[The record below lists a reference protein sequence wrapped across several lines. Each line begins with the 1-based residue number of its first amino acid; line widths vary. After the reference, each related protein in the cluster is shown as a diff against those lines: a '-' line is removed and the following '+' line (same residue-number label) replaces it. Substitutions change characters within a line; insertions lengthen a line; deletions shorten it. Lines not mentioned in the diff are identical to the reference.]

1 MTDIISSTSSSRSSG
16 AGDAE
21 VLEQLLYQ
29 VKKVIVGQDAM
40 LEMVLAGLL
49 ARGHVLLEGVPGVA
63 KTLTVETFAKV
74 IGGSFARIQFT
85 PDLVPAD
92 IVGTRIYRQSSEVFD
107 VELGPVL
114 ANFVLADEINRAPAK
129 VQSALLEVM
138 AEGHVS
144 VGGETFEVPKPF
156 LVLATQNPIENE
168 GVYPLPEAQRDRFV
182 FKLLVDYPS
191 PEEERE
197 IVYRMASTPP
207 TAERLLDT
215 EQLAAIQDRVR
226 EVFVH
231 HSLIDYVVRVVD
243 ATRSPE
249 RFGLADVD
257 RWLSY
262 GASPRATLGA
272 INTSRA
278 LALIRGRDYVV
289 PQDVVDVLPAVLRH
303 RLVLTYDALAD
314 EVDAEQIIGHVLAT
328 VPLPQVSAS
337 AAPVNLPPQA
347 AAARQQGAAPQQG
360 IQHGAQAQAPGQ
372 YAYPSR
378 AQGQPGGQYQAQ
390 APGQFQAQQLQ
401 YPGRHAGQY
410 PQGPQAAGPGGF
422 PQQPPQAQAHTQAQG
437 QEQGH
442 AQAHDAGGRTAQD
455 AQAHQ
460 DPHSNRPEQ
469 DLQGRQVDEPSG
481 TQDTSGADGS
491 DPRHAQD

>member
-1 MTDIISSTSSSRSSG
+1 MTDISSSSSSTRTSG
-16 AGDAE
+16 SEDAKT
-21 VLEQLLYQ
+21 LEQLLYQ

-74 IGGSFARIQFT
+74 IGGSFSRIQFT
-85 PDLVPAD
+85 PDLVPSD
-92 IVGTRIYRQSSEVFD
+92 IVGTRIYRQSSERFD
-107 VELGPVL
+107 VELGPVM

-138 AEGHVS
+138 SEGQVS
-144 VGGETFEVPKPF
+144 VGGTTAAVPSPF

-182 FKLLVDYPS
+182 FKLLVDYPT

-207 TAERLLDT
+207 TAERLLSTD
-215 EQLAAIQDRVR
+215 ELAAIQDRVR

-243 ATRSPE
+243 ATRAPSSL
-249 RFGLADVD
+249 GLDDVA

-314 EVDAEQIIGHVLAT
+314 EVDAEQIIGHVLAA
-328 VPLPQVSAS
+328 VPLPQVSATAS
-337 AAPVNLPPQA
+337 GVTLPPQA
-347 AAARQQGAAPQQG
+347 RAAAAAFAGPSG
-360 IQHGAQAQAPGQ
+360 PSGPTGPAHGAHAAQA
-372 YAYPSR
+372 
-378 AQGQPGGQYQAQ
+378 GGRPAAG
-390 APGQFQAQQLQ
+390 APGRPDVSGAPAF
-401 YPGRHAGQY
+401 G
-410 PQGPQAAGPGGF
+410 AGPGPGGG
-422 PQQPPQAQAHTQAQG
+422 QPPLAPG
-437 QEQGH
+437 
-442 AQAHDAGGRTAQD
+442 DDR
-455 AQAHQ
+455 
-460 DPHSNRPEQ
+460 
-469 DLQGRQVDEPSG
+469 
-481 TQDTSGADGS
+481 GA
-491 DPRHAQD
+491 PRGPQN